1 MLSEKGRLGSI
12 FFLIYQHMS
21 VNAFVLYLYYINS
34 WAEYTVLLGNIP
46 SGYVSTAQVSSGIEV
61 SCHCDS

>member
-1 MLSEKGRLGSI
+1 
-12 FFLIYQHMS
+12 MS